1 MEHVSQ
7 ARFSEAQSIVDDAD
21 SAGPSTGGSESPWLF
36 LHQGSPFVLFQ
47 CRLREDHRRL
57 VRSAHNVKR
66 GVHFINEGAHP
77 SANFL
82 LCSGWAARYS
92 ILENGRRQVVELM
105 LPGDLFPVYSTCDN
119 RATDAIV
126 ALSDCV
132 AATCPPP
139 ALHAALLDNPALAR
153 TFWWL
158 TQRDKAILR
167 AWISNLGQRDSYT
180 RTAHLV
186 CEMGARLE
194 QAGIIHDGQFELPMT
209 QEELSEAIGIT
220 SVHVNRVLRQMQR
233 EGLLEM
239 RRMRARI
246 LDRKGLERAAS
257 FDEAYLYPS

>member
-21 SAGPSTGGSESPWLF
+21 SAGPSTGGSESLGCFFTKARHSSCFNAGCEKIIADLF
-36 LHQGSPFVLFQ
+36 
-47 CRLREDHRRL
+47 DRRT
-57 VRSAHNVKR
+57 NVKR

-257 FDEAYLYPS
+257 FDEAYLYPA